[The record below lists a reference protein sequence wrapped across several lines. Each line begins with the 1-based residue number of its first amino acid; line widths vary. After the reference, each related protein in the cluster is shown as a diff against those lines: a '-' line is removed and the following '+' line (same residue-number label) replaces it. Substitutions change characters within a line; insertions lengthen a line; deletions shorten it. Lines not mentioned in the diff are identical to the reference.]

1 MCSKLEQQ
9 PNQHLLQFHPS
20 IAPPYHHLCLPGVVV
35 ACLCT
40 RWHLF
45 PSTQPHTY
53 HSLGQYTLYCNLLPF
68 LPQHSGL
75 IPLTLGEWGI
85 HEYIF
90 SYRRHRHCHHHHI
103 HLLHC
108 TISSWSREI
117 KATTPNFSIRS
128 ANRSPYQRPTPQLQ
142 PKLVQGT
149 IEIPRTNH

>member
-9 PNQHLLQFHPS
+9 QNQHLLQFHPLHPLITIFVS
-20 IAPPYHHLCLPGVVV
+20 LSSSSPVCALGGTYFPAISPTHIIHLDN
-35 ACLCT
+35 
-40 RWHLF
+40 
-45 PSTQPHTY
+45 
-53 HSLGQYTLYCNLLPF
+53 TLYCNLLPF
-68 LPQHSGL
+68 LLPHPQHSGL

-128 ANRSPYQRPTPQLQ
+128 ANRSPYQRPPPSCSQS
-142 PKLVQGT
+142 
-149 IEIPRTNH
+149 